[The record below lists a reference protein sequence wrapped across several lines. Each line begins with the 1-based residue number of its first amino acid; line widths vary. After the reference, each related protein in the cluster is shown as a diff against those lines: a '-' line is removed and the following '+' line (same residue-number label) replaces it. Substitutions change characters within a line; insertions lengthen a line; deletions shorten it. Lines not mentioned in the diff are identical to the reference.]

1 MNRVLKLKAKWA
13 LSEKLLFVA
22 CHNRNC
28 FEFAL
33 HKDPDHLKVTWEGF
47 KYVIKLLNITQE
59 ITKINPGQVKM
70 LRNADRI
77 EIDYLYAPFEDELNS
92 EETAK

>member
-1 MNRVLKLKAKWA
+1 MNRILKLKAKWA
-13 LSEKLLFVA
+13 LSGKLLFVA
-22 CHNRNC
+22 CHNRND

-33 HKDPDHLKVTWEGF
+33 HRDPDHLRVTWEGF
-47 KYVIKLLNITQE
+47 KYTIKLLNITQE

-77 EIDYLYAPFEDELNS
+77 EIDYLYAPFEDELS
-92 EETAK
+92 EEITE

>member
-1 MNRVLKLKAKWA
+1 MNRILKLKTKWA

-22 CHNRNC
+22 CHNRND

-33 HKDPDHLKVTWEGF
+33 HKDPDHLRVTWEGF
-47 KYVIKLLNITQE
+47 KYVMKMLHITPE
-59 ITKINPGQVKM
+59 LTKINPGQVKI

-77 EIDYLYAPFEDELNS
+77 EIDYLCEPFEDELS
-92 EETAK
+92 EEITE

>member
-13 LSEKLLFVA
+13 LSDKLLLVA

-47 KYVIKLLNITQE
+47 KYIIKLLHITPE
-59 ITKINPGQVKM
+59 ITKINPGQVKV

-77 EIDYLYAPFEDELNS
+77 EIDYLYAPIEDELS
-92 EETAK
+92 EEITE